1 MILRQKT
8 LRLFSL
14 LLLSSFVHAFEDSTT
29 LDCSGPLLIDG
40 LKYDLSQLSGE
51 YSATRERPTPPTRE
65 IDEARISLCSDLKRL
80 DEVPDADQCA
90 FGARV
95 CLTRTNYKD
104 GKETILSVVPAAQTE
119 VLAPKFTTLKSP
131 KGVSILLHG
140 GLYPHP
146 MNSTE
151 LGQTVTVNLLCATT
165 TAQPGFVDY
174 DGANLNIEWSTPA
187 GCGFYGDEQPPPQE
201 DDETE
206 PPEIVQPS
214 SGGLSSVGWFLL
226 LLVLAFATYMGLG
239 AYSNYTQYGA
249 SGLDLLPHRD
259 FWMEVPWML
268 RDVVSHLCSSVR
280 PRRSHRGGYSAV

>member
-8 LRLFSL
+8 LRLSSL

-29 LDCSGPLLIDG
+29 LDCLGPLLIDG
-40 LKYDLSQLSGE
+40 LKYDLSQLSEE

-104 GKETILSVVPAAQTE
+104 GKETIFSVVPAAQTE

-151 LGQTVTVNLLCATT
+151 LGQTVT
-165 TAQPGFVDY
+165 
-174 DGANLNIEWSTPA
+174 
-187 GCGFYGDEQPPPQE
+187 
-201 DDETE
+201 
-206 PPEIVQPS
+206 PS